1 MAGGSVVRHAGCSRR
16 QAAFGD
22 AQVLLLDMKFDMK
35 HETTDRGTAPDPI
48 VLLVNDDVD
57 VLEMYRVGL
66 LLYGFHAV
74 VAVASADAVEQR
86 RHLTPDLIVADL
98 SLSQR
103 DGWRL
108 LADLKGESVGRSA
121 PIVLLTSTADAVM
134 QSRAY
139 ELGCAAVLLKP
150 CPPDEL
156 AVIARQLL
164 DTSPAI
170 HTRKYESQ

>member
-1 MAGGSVVRHAGCSRR
+1 
-16 QAAFGD
+16 
-22 AQVLLLDMKFDMK
+22 MK
-35 HETTDRGTAPDPI
+35 HETTHRRTAPDPI

-57 VLEMYRVGL
+57 ALEMYRVGL
-66 LLYGFHAV
+66 LLYGFHTV

-86 RHLTPDLIVADL
+86 RHLTPDLIVADV

-108 LADLKGESVGRSA
+108 LADLKGDSAERSA
-121 PIVLLTSTADAVM
+121 PVVLLTSTADTST

-139 ELGCAAVLLKP
+139 QLGCAAVLLKP

-156 AVIARQLL
+156 AAIARQLL
-164 DTSPAI
+164 DTSPTI
-170 HTRKYESQ
+170 HTRTYESH